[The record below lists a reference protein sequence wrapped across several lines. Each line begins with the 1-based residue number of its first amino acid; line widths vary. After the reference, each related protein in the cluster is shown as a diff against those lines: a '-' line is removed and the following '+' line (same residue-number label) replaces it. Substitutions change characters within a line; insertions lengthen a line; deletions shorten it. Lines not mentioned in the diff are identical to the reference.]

1 MPKPNFTPLRK
12 SVLQTVDDS
21 TATAEQPLS
30 LRGQE
35 FSAAM
40 WLWQQGLIN
49 RTGGMFYPKQTKD
62 CI

>member
-1 MPKPNFTPLRK
+1 VKPNLTPLRK
-12 SVLQTVDDS
+12 SVLHLVDDS
-21 TATAEQPLS
+21 TATADQPLS

-35 FSAAM
+35 FSAAV
-40 WLWQQGLIN
+40 WLWQHGYIN

>member
-1 MPKPNFTPLRK
+1 MTKPNLTRLRK
-12 SVLQTVDDS
+12 AVLHLVDDS

-30 LRGQE
+30 LHGQE
-35 FSAAM
+35 FSAAV

-49 RTGGMFYPKQTKD
+49 RTGGMFYPKHVKD

>member
-1 MPKPNFTPLRK
+1 MAAVKLTPLRER
-12 SVLQTVDDS
+12 VLHLVVDS
-21 TATAEQPLS
+21 TATAEQPLG

-49 RTGGMFYPKQTKD
+49 RTGGMFYPKQSKD
-62 CI
+62 VI